1 MTRITVYRNQKQ
13 MLTFEVAVTNEKCKE
28 LLDAIADY
36 IGRYYTT
43 DCKRVSVYNG
53 DAEYFF
59 ELNPVDMRVYNS
71 AYGLT
76 KSEPRVSL
84 FVGYPNPKR
93 KKGVSKIYIS
103 GTKKQV
109 IGELYAFIRACF
121 PKMHDSMLESL
132 LETDLESYYE
142 RTQSVY
148 SELDKEFDELIAEL
162 ERKITVLDNENS

>member
-1 MTRITVYRNQKQ
+1 MQTPPPNDILKIESSKNGDLTRITVYRNQKQ
-13 MLTFEVAVTNEKCKE
+13 MLTFEAAVTNEKCKE

-103 GTKKQV
+103 GTKKAGYRRIV
-109 IGELYAFIRACF
+109 C
-121 PKMHDSMLESL
+121 
-132 LETDLESYYE
+132 
-142 RTQSVY
+142 VY
-148 SELDKEFDELIAEL
+148 SRLFSQNARFNAGKFIGN
-162 ERKITVLDNENS
+162 RPGVLL